1 MLVTSRET
9 KRWVIPKGNPIAG
22 LPLYLAAAREAFEEA
37 GIIGTPADV
46 VIGRF
51 CYDKR
56 RKSGKLRRAT
66 VQVYALP
73 VVTQLEH
80 WPESEERQTA
90 WFARDDA
97 AARVDEPE
105 LGALIR
111 SFRPCPGDG
120 RDGHG

>member
-22 LPLYLAAAREAFEEA
+22 LPSYLAAAREAYEEA
-37 GIIGTPADV
+37 GVIGTPTDA

-51 CYDKR
+51 CYDKK
-56 RKSGKLRRAT
+56 RKNGTTRRAT

-73 VVTQLEH
+73 VVTQLER
-80 WPESEERQTA
+80 WPECEERETA

-97 AARVDEPE
+97 ATRVDEPE
-105 LGALIR
+105 L
-111 SFRPCPGDG
+111 
-120 RDGHG
+120 